1 MEPYEA
7 RSFRFIELLSISPS
21 SPQDE
26 SVRLAGRTGITW
38 RMKLYGIAW
47 HRELP
52 RPELLDAARRVAADT
67 LAKETANNYK
77 VGFVG
82 AHDGRNACF
91 VFVDFWGNENELFHR
106 VFLSRGNGPQALS
119 PWKISD
125 SSVCVWDLRLQSF
138 ERDAWIKH
146 VLKKPDAPDFD
157 SYLQERMNGDA

>member
-1 MEPYEA
+1 MSIQPYEE
-7 RSFRFIELLSISPS
+7 RSFRFIELLSI
-21 SPQDE
+21 DD
-26 SVRLAGRTGITW
+26 W
-38 RMKLYGIAW
+38 RMKLYGIAYR
-47 HRELP
+47 RELP
-52 RPELLDAARRVAADT
+52 RPELLEAARRVAADT
-67 LAKETANNYK
+67 LEKETANNYK

-106 VFLSRGNGPQALS
+106 VFLSRGNEPQALS

-146 VLKKPDAPDFD
+146 VLKNTDAPDFD